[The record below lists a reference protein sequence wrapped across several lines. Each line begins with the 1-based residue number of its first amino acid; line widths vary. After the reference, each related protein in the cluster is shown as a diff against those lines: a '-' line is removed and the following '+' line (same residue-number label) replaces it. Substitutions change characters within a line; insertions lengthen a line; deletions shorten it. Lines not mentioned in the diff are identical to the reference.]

1 MRCSCCQVCLKR
13 YIKQVLSRPGSTHR
27 YNKHIVN
34 KTIQGIEQCILRF
47 TPYLKRLR
55 KPSPSRSPYRSC
67 FLIHSL
73 GGITHRPEPTP
84 FFQTTLLPPQAVG
97 IGEGM
102 AEKLSELLNS
112 VHGRV
117 TRLEELEAETL
128 LSLCEQVW
136 IRPSEER
143 NTGGGVEILWW
154 STRAPVVRVA
164 TRDKVST
171 FRASARIRV
180 DRTVARRND
189 GLVDVGERR

>member
-1 MRCSCCQVCLKR
+1 MCNNVSSDNGLDGHRLVENNLANIAHILRYHGILLLFYEMQLLLGMPLKR

-84 FFQTTLLPPQAVG
+84 FFSKYLTATAGGGNRGGNGRETLGAAGFVD
-97 IGEGM
+97 GM
-102 AEKLSELLNS
+102 
-112 VHGRV
+112 V

-128 LSLCEQVW
+128 LSLCEQV
-136 IRPSEER
+136 
-143 NTGGGVEILWW
+143 
-154 STRAPVVRVA
+154 
-164 TRDKVST
+164 
-171 FRASARIRV
+171 
-180 DRTVARRND
+180 
-189 GLVDVGERR
+189 